1 MLNAQRSDDGT
12 TIVLKATHL
21 QTLVNAERTSI
32 TMTVEGAEGDL
43 GWGDGRVRV
52 HFDAGRV
59 LKGAFERW
67 GLQCGSGGFVRVW

>member
-1 MLNAQRSDDGT
+1 
-12 TIVLKATHL
+12 
-21 QTLVNAERTSI
+21 
-32 TMTVEGAEGDL
+32 MTVEGAEGDL

>member
-1 MLNAQRSDDGT
+1 MTVKG
-12 TIVLKATHL
+12 
-21 QTLVNAERTSI
+21 AER
-32 TMTVEGAEGDL
+32 DL

-59 LKGAFERW
+59 LEGAFEHW